1 MIRFAPS
8 AAAAVAAALVFAPLS
23 GVAQQPAPR
32 TAQRDL
38 RGEPLSIERIFG
50 SPEFAPVSV
59 PSIAWSDASTY
70 VQAVENPAG
79 GTDLFRVDP
88 LSGQTTPLVRAHQLL
103 ASDQQPIAA
112 EAVTLSTDRRRALVF
127 HNTERVWRSNTRGS
141 YTVVDLQTGRTYPTA
156 SRVGGQMFAKLS
168 PDGSRVAF
176 VRANDLWVTDLATGA
191 ESRLTSDGS
200 ETIINGTSDW
210 VYEEELGLRDAF
222 RWSPDGTRIAYWR
235 FDQGAVKS
243 FPLVDEL
250 SLYPTVTTLRYP
262 KAGETN
268 STVRIGVVNVTGAP
282 RTTWLDVGH
291 GNDIYL
297 ARAEWVGADSVVVQR
312 LPRRQDEMHVLMASA
327 ATGGSRVVWT
337 DRDSAYVD
345 LEDLHWVEND
355 GAFLVLSD
363 RSGWRQL
370 YRVSRDGK
378 SVRQLTSDGM
388 DVLSVTH
395 VDEDDGHVFVS
406 AAAPTPME
414 RNIFR
419 FRLDGRA
426 DGARITPE
434 RGSHTLNVSPD
445 GRVAVHTHSR
455 IDQPTTVTIRDFPSM
470 RVRRVVTDNRQL
482 RERLA
487 ALDVR
492 APEFMKVPL
501 RNGTLLDA
509 YRILPPGFDSTR
521 KYPVLLYVYGG
532 PAAPQVNDTYGGS
545 RQLWFRMLAQHGY
558 VVMAVDNRGAAWRGR
573 DFRKVTQGRL
583 GVIESEDHI
592 NVARWLG
599 TRPWADAAR
608 IGIWGWSY
616 GGFLSSNVM
625 FRGGDL
631 FRAGIAVAPV
641 TDWRFY
647 DTIYTERFMRTPQ
660 ENPDG
665 YTSGSPVTHVNG
677 LTGRFLLVHGTGDD
691 NVHAQNSLVL
701 ADRLARAGKVFEML
715 MYPNRTHSI
724 SEGGI
729 TPQLYR
735 SLTRFILDNL

>member
-1 MIRFAPS
+1 MIRS
-8 AAAAVAAALVFAPLS
+8 ARVAAACLVAAVVVSPARAA
-23 GVAQQPAPR
+23 GQQPVPGQATPPGR
-32 TAQRDL
+32 
-38 RGEPLSIERIFG
+38 LSIERIFEG
-50 SPEFAPVSV
+50 TEFRGTIV
-59 PSIAWSDASTY
+59 PGIAWSDSNSY
-70 VQAVENPAG
+70 VQAVPNPAG

-88 LSGQTTPLVRAHQLL
+88 VTGTSTVLVRANQMLGADDKAL
-103 ASDQQPIAA
+103 AA
-112 EAVTLSTDRRRALVF
+112 EGVTLSRDGRLALVF
-127 HNTERVWRSNTRGS
+127 HDTERVWRSNTRGS
-141 YTVVDLQTGRTYPTA
+141 YTVVDLQTGRTFRTA
-156 SRVGGQMFAKLS
+156 SRPGGQMFAKLS

-176 VRANDLWVTDLATGA
+176 VRDNDLWVTELATGA
-191 ESRLTSDGS
+191 ETRLTTDGS
-200 ETIINGTSDW
+200 ETIINGTTDW

-243 FPLVDEL
+243 YPLVDEL
-250 SLYPTVTTLRYP
+250 SLYPTITTLRYP

-268 STVRIGVVNVTGAP
+268 STVRVGVVNVGSPA

-297 ARAEWVGADSVVVQR
+297 ARMEWLGADSVVVQR
-312 LPRRQDEMHVLMASA
+312 LPRSQKRMDVLLASA
-327 ATGGSRVVWT
+327 ATGGSRLVWT
-337 DRDSAYVD
+337 DADSAYVD
-345 LEDLHWVEND
+345 LEDLEWIEN
-355 GAFLVLSD
+355 GRAFLVLSD

-370 YRVSRDGK
+370 YRVSRDGR
-378 SVRQLTSDGM
+378 SVRQVTRDGM
-388 DVLSVTH
+388 DVLSVAH
-395 VDEDDGHVFVS
+395 VDERRGLVYVN

-414 RNIFR
+414 RNVYR

-426 DGARITPE
+426 DGARITTA

-445 GRVAVHTHSR
+445 GRIAVATHSR
-455 IDQPTTVTIRDFPSM
+455 IDQPTTTTIYDFPSM
-470 RVRRVVTDNRQL
+470 QVRRVVADNAEL

-487 ALDVR
+487 ALEVK
-492 APEFMKVPL
+492 APVFMKVPIP
-501 RNGTLLDA
+501 GGIQLDA
-509 YRILPPGFDSTR
+509 YRIVPANWDSTR

-532 PAAPQVNDTYGGS
+532 PAAPQVNDAWGGS
-545 RQLWFRMLAQHGY
+545 RQLWFRMLAQEGY

-573 DFRKVTQGRL
+573 DFRKITQNRL
-583 GVIESEDHI
+583 GVLETEDQI
-592 NVARWLG
+592 SVARWLG
-599 TRPWADAAR
+599 TQPWADASR

-641 TDWRFY
+641 TDWRYY
-647 DTIYTERFMRTPQ
+647 DTIYTERFMGTPQ
-660 ENPDG
+660 ENPEG
-665 YTSGSPVTHVNG
+665 YTAGSPVTHVAG
-677 LTGRFLLVHGTGDD
+677 LTGRYLLVHGTGDD

-724 SEGGI
+724 SEGGV

>member
-1 MIRFAPS
+1 MIRSVRSVAAIVAAVLALAPITADAQQVP
-8 AAAAVAAALVFAPLS
+8 AAAGGGGRLS
-23 GVAQQPAPR
+23 L
-32 TAQRDL
+32 D
-38 RGEPLSIERIFG
+38 RIFR
-50 SPEFAPVSV
+50 SSELHPVSV
-59 PSIAWSDASTY
+59 PGIAWSDGASY
-70 VQAVENPAG
+70 VQAVESPGG

-88 LSGQTTPLVRAHQLL
+88 VGGQRTALVRAHQLL
-103 ASDQQPIAA
+103 ASDNQPIVA
-112 EAVTLSTDRRRALVF
+112 EHVVLSADRRLALVF
-127 HNTERVWRSNTRGS
+127 HDTERVWRSNTRGS
-141 YTVVDLQTGRTYPTA
+141 YTVVDLETGRTYPTA
-156 SRVGGQMFAKLS
+156 GRAGGQMFAKLS
-168 PDGSRVAF
+168 PDGTRVAF
-176 VRANDLWVTDLATGA
+176 VRDNDLWVTELATGT
-191 ESRLTSDGS
+191 ETRLTHDGS
-200 ETIINGTSDW
+200 ETIINGTTDW

-222 RWSPDGTRIAYWR
+222 RWSPDGRRIAYWR

-250 SLYPTVTTLRYP
+250 SLYPTITTLRYP

-268 STVRIGVVNVTGAP
+268 STVRVGVVEVGSPA

-297 ARAEWVGADSVVVQR
+297 ARMEWVGADSVVVQR
-312 LPRRQDEMHVLMASA
+312 LPRRQDRMDVLMASA
-327 ATGGSRVVWT
+327 STGGSRHVWS

-355 GAFLVLSD
+355 RAFLVLSD

-370 YRVSRDGK
+370 YRVSRDGR
-378 SVRQLTSDGM
+378 SVRQLTRDGM

-395 VDEDDGHVFVS
+395 VDERAGMVYVS
-406 AAAPTPME
+406 AAAPTPTQ
-414 RNIFR
+414 RNIYR
-419 FRLDGRA
+419 FRLDGRP

-445 GRVAVHTHSR
+445 GSIAVHTHSR
-455 IDQPTTVTIRDFPSM
+455 IDQPTTVTVHDFPSM
-470 RVRRVVTDNRQL
+470 RVRRVLTDNAPL
-482 RERLA
+482 RARLS
-487 ALDVR
+487 ALDVA
-492 APEFMKVPL
+492 APEFMKVPMPD
-501 RNGTLLDA
+501 GTLLDA
-509 YRILPPGFDSTR
+509 YRIVPADFDSTKR
-521 KYPVLLYVYGG
+521 HPVLLYVYGG
-532 PAAPQVNDTYGGS
+532 PAAPQVNDTYGGT
-545 RQLWFRMLAQHGY
+545 RQLWFRMLAQEGY

-573 DFRKVTQGRL
+573 DFRKVTQHRL
-583 GVIESEDHI
+583 GVLEAEDQM

-599 TRPWADAAR
+599 TQPWADAGR

-647 DTIYTERFMRTPQ
+647 DTIYTERFMGTPQ
-660 ENPDG
+660 ENAAG
-665 YTSGSPVTHVNG
+665 YDAGSPVTHVAG
-677 LTGRFLLVHGTGDD
+677 LTGRYLLVHGTGDD

-701 ADRLARAGKVFEML
+701 ADRLARAGKVFQML
-715 MYPNRTHSI
+715 LYPNRTHSI

-729 TPQLYR
+729 TPQLYE

>member
-1 MIRFAPS
+1 MFRIVRT
-8 AAAAVAAALVFAPLS
+8 AAAMLAATAILTPSIALAQRQQQVAPGRLSLDRIFRSADFRAVA
-23 GVAQQPAPR
+23 
-32 TAQRDL
+32 
-38 RGEPLSIERIFG
+38 
-50 SPEFAPVSV
+50 V
-59 PSIAWSDASTY
+59 PSIAWSGAATY
-70 VQAVENPAG
+70 VQAVPNAAG
-79 GTDLFRVDP
+79 GTDLNRVDP
-88 LSGQTTPLVRAHQLL
+88 LTGESTPLVRADQLL
-103 ASDQQPIAA
+103 GNDDRPAAA
-112 EAVTLSTDRRRALVF
+112 EDVTLSADRRFALVF
-127 HNTERVWRSNTRGS
+127 HTTERVWRSNTRGS
-141 YTVVDLQTGRTYPTA
+141 YTVVDLQTGRTFRTA
-156 SRVGGQMFAKLS
+156 SRPGGQMFAKLS
-168 PDGSRVAF
+168 PDGTRVAF
-176 VRANDLWVTDLATGA
+176 VRDNDLWVTELATGA
-191 ESRLTSDGS
+191 ETRLTTDGS

-235 FDQGAVKS
+235 FDQSAVKR

-250 SLYPTVTTLRYP
+250 TLYPTITSLRYP

-268 STVRIGVVNVTGAP
+268 STVRVGVVAVRSGAA
-282 RTTWLDVGH
+282 TTWMDVGS

-297 ARAEWVGADSVVVQR
+297 ARMEWAGNDSVVVQR
-312 LPRRQDEMHVLMASA
+312 LPRLQNRMDVLMASA
-327 ATGGSRVVWT
+327 ATGGSRLVWSDT
-337 DRDSAYVD
+337 DSAYVD
-345 LEDLHWVEND
+345 LAELRWIED
-355 GAFLVLSD
+355 GRAFLALSD

-370 YRVSRDGK
+370 YRVSRDGRT
-378 SVRQLTSDGM
+378 VRQLTRDGM

-395 VDEDDGHVFVS
+395 VDERGGIVYVS

-455 IDQPTTVTIRDFPSM
+455 IDQPTTVTIRSFPSM
-470 RVRRVVTDNRQL
+470 AVRRTVTDNGEL
-482 RERLA
+482 RARLA
-487 ALDVR
+487 TLDVA
-492 APEFMKVPL
+492 APGFMKVPMPD
-501 RNGTLLDA
+501 GTQLDA
-509 YRILPPGFDSTR
+509 YRIVPPGFDSTR
-521 KYPVLLYVYGG
+521 AHPVLLYVYGG
-532 PAAPQVNDTYGGS
+532 PAAPQVSDTWGGT
-545 RQLWFRMLAQHGY
+545 RQLWFRMLAQEGY

-583 GVIESEDHI
+583 GVLEADDQID
-592 NVARWLG
+592 VARWLG
-599 TRPWADAAR
+599 SRSWADASR

-660 ENPDG
+660 ENAAG
-665 YTSGSPVTHVNG
+665 YDAGSPVTHVAG

-701 ADRLARAGKVFEML
+701 ADRLARAGKVFQML

-729 TPQLYR
+729 TPQLYE